1 MEPRTKLLV
10 GGSWM
15 DGHGRFATINPATE
29 EVIAE
34 VEEAGPAEVDAA
46 VRSAREAFESPAW
59 REMDPHRRAVLLWR
73 LADLVEGNLEEIAA
87 VETRDNGKPLF
98 ESAKVDLPFVVA
110 NLRYYAGFA
119 DKICGEVIPVSGPF
133 LNYTLRE
140 PVGVVGAIVPWN
152 FPLNLASWKV
162 APALACGNTVVLKP
176 AEETPLTALLLGEL
190 ALEAGFPPGVLNVIP
205 GRGPVTGQALV
216 EHPDVDKIAFT
227 GSTETGRR
235 VMETAARTLKKLSL
249 ELGGKSPNVV
259 FADADL
265 EAAVRGVTTG
275 IFYGKGEVCA
285 AGSRLLVEASVQ
297 DAFLEALVE
306 RAAATTVGDPTHPKT
321 RLGALVSKAQ
331 RERVLGYIEAGVAE
345 GARLRTGGRPASVG
359 GQGLLRRGHGV
370 RRGGSGDADRPRGDL
385 RPGPRGAPVRGRG
398 RRDRDRQPHDLR
410 ARRGSVD
417 PRRRPGAPVRA
428 RREGRDGL
436 GEHLQPVRPRLAVR
450 RLQELR
456 VRPRPRPARPRRVHP
471 DEERLGEHG
480 LSRSRAPGD
489 APCPP
494 EPSRPAH
501 RTGPIRA
508 TR

>member
-15 DGHGRFATINPATE
+15 DGHDRFATINPATE

-59 REMDPHRRAVLLWR
+59 HEMDPHHRAVLLWR
-73 LADLVEGNLEEIAA
+73 LADLVERNLEEIAA

-321 RLGALVSKAQ
+321 RLGALVSNAQ

-359 GQGLLRRGHGV
+359 GKGFFV
-370 RRGGSGDADRPRGDL
+370 EATVFDE
-385 RPGPRGAPVRGRG
+385 
-398 RRDRDRQPHDLR
+398 
-410 ARRGSVD
+410 VD
-417 PRRRPGAPVRA
+417 PEMRIAREEIFGPVLAALTFEDEADAIALANRTIYGLAAGVWTRDVARAHRIARAVKAGTVWVNTYNRYDPGSPFGGFKSSGF
-428 RREGRDGL
+428 GRDL
-436 GEHLQPVRPRLAVR
+436 GRHALAEYTQTKSVW
-450 RLQELR
+450 
-456 VRPRPRPARPRRVHP
+456 VST
-471 DEERLGEHG
+471 D
-480 LSRSRAPGD
+480 
-489 APCPP
+489 
-494 EPSRPAH
+494 
-501 RTGPIRA
+501 
-508 TR
+508 